1 LAKHKKKK
9 MEEEGYSGGCI
20 IVVTVDQHCHKFLI
34 RFSFFKMMDEVMH
47 LPQMDMDLCVD
58 N

>member
-1 LAKHKKKK
+1 